1 MSREVVTLGSFASRV
16 GCHFTTVSRL
26 KSGDRLPGRELL
38 GRIVDEYSLDPEKAL
53 KAYVSGRSAF
63 ATFLQDN
70 VFEKPKE
77 SDADDI
83 SHQRVPAQSRVA
95 V

>member
-38 GRIVDEYSLDPEKAL
+38 GRIVSEYRLDPEQAL
-53 KAYVSGRSAF
+53 TAYVSGRLAF

-70 VFEKPKE
+70 VFERPR
-77 SDADDI
+77 DADSDSQRI
-83 SHQRVPAQSRVA
+83 SAQRGASV
-95 V
+95 